1 MFELTFSEIS
11 AYYNA
16 RVPAMAQPDKRE
28 WRGPCPVHNGTGL
41 NFSVQSQTGFGHC
54 HSQCKKG
61 WDVIGLEMAL
71 SGSDFATAKAA
82 VFSIIG
88 RPAPTRE
95 DADVEA
101 CYDYVDEAGRLLYQ
115 VVRKH
120 GKKFVQRRPD
130 SAGGWIWNLKGT
142 SPVPYRLPEVIAS
155 RFVAVVEGEKDA
167 GNLYRIGITATCNN
181 GGAGKF
187 SPELAK
193 WFTGKHVAV
202 LPDFDA
208 PGREHAL
215 KVADLLSPVAA
226 SVKII
231 ELPDLPPK
239 GDVSDWLAAGGTV
252 DQLRNLFRRAPIFS
266 DTFEFQIPLSPAG
279 EPTPDERYLHTFPR
293 EMDLAGGVDKFWDLP
308 AQEGIPT
315 AFPRL
320 TRSLGGGMRKG
331 EIYIIGGNQGSGKT
345 SLALQ
350 FALAVL
356 RKTLGV
362 LYFSMEMSARD
373 VFQRM
378 AAIEARVDLLEFR
391 DLQKGAAIF
400 SIDLPEM
407 KQRLIDQS
415 RELSR
420 FPLLVSTKSSVTPE
434 HIGEA
439 CHRIKSRSRLD
450 LIIVD
455 HMQLMAATGSVR
467 GDYEKFTT
475 ISRTMKQIAMEL
487 ALPVLLVSQTSRNNT
502 TDRRSELE
510 VSDLRGSG
518 AIEED
523 AAACMLIYEDK
534 EDRAHTFQAGTYAIG
549 PVKTWLKLGKNRY
562 GLQGMYLPL
571 FHSKKYTR
579 FDVVTDETERGVR
592 QPAGEAESKMPQR
605 RKSV

>member
-1 MFELTFSEIS
+1 MTEFTFSEIS
-11 AYYNA
+11 AYYQSRCPN
-16 RVPAMAQPDKRE
+16 MAQPDKRE
-28 WRGPCPVHNGTGL
+28 WRGPCPVHNGKGP
-41 NFSVQSQTGFGHC
+41 NFSVQAETGLAHC
-54 HSQCKKG
+54 HSQCKTG
-61 WDVIGLEMAL
+61 WDVIGLEMAI
-71 SGSDFATAKAA
+71 SGCDFPTAKAA

-88 RPAPTRE
+88 RSAPTRE

-101 CYDYVDEAGRLLYQ
+101 CYNYVDEAGKLRYQ
-115 VVRKH
+115 VVRKY
-120 GKKFVQRRPD
+120 GKKFVQRQPEP
-130 SAGGWIWNLKGT
+130 AGGWIWNLKGT
-142 SPVPYRLPEVIAS
+142 SPVPYRLPEMIAAN
-155 RFVAVVEGEKDA
+155 FVAVVEGEKDA
-167 GNLYRIGITATCNN
+167 NNLHRIGIPATCNN

-187 SPELAK
+187 SPGLVK

-202 LPDFDA
+202 LPDFDS

-215 KVADLLSPVAA
+215 KVAEMLSAVAA

-231 ELPDLPPK
+231 ELPGLAPK

-252 DQLRNLFRRAPIFS
+252 DQLRDLFRKAPLFS
-266 DTFEFQIPLSPAG
+266 DTFEFLTPLPQGPANTG
-279 EPTPDERYLHTFPR
+279 AEKYIHTFQG
-293 EMDLAGGVDKFWDLP
+293 EVDLAGGVDQFWNLP

-315 AFPRL
+315 PYPRL
-320 TRSLGGGMRKG
+320 TCKLGGGMRNG
-331 EIYIIGGNQGSGKT
+331 ELYVIGGNQGSGKT

-356 RKTLGV
+356 RRKLGV

-391 DLQKGAAIF
+391 ELQRAATVY

-407 KQRLIDQS
+407 KKRLVQQS
-415 RELSR
+415 GELSR
-420 FPLLVSTKSSVTPE
+420 LPLLVSTKSSVTPE
-434 HIGEA
+434 HIANE
-439 CHRIKSRSRLD
+439 CRRLKQKSRLD
-450 LIIVD
+450 LIVVD

-475 ISRTMKQIAMEL
+475 ISRTMKQIAVEL
-487 ALPVLLVSQTSRNNT
+487 GLPVLLVSQTSRNNT

-534 EDRAHTFQAGTYAIG
+534 DDRERAKQARTYASG

-562 GLQGMYLPL
+562 GLQGLYLPL
-571 FHSKKYTR
+571 FHAKKYTR
-579 FDVVTDETERGVR
+579 FDVATDETEHGEPADEAPVTAARGR
-592 QPAGEAESKMPQR
+592 SG
-605 RKSV
+605 